1 MEARIDLKTN
11 VGTFT
16 GMSEEAGQV
25 LQESRAGHS
34 LLPLVPREGWSLGAF
49 KPKAGTAVLTLCDP
63 APIEAF
69 RAERVK
75 ASRT

>member
-1 MEARIDLKTN
+1 
-11 VGTFT
+11 
-16 GMSEEAGQV
+16 MSKEAGQV
-25 LQESRAGHS
+25 LQESRAGHL
-34 LLPLVPREGWSLGAF
+34 LLPLVPREGWSI
-49 KPKAGTAVLTLCDP
+49 GTFTPTAATLVLTLCDP